1 MMMKIRTGISMIA
14 IVAAAMVAMAQGP
27 GADVYKTKCQSC
39 HGATGVPSAGMAK
52 TMGVKPIGE
61 VKSMTEEKMI
71 GVTTN
76 GAGKMPAFKGKLT
89 DAQIKDSVSYF
100 RSLAK

>member
-1 MMMKIRTGISMIA
+1 MMKIRTGLST
-14 IVAAAMVAMAQGP
+14 IVIMAVATIAMAQAP

-39 HGATGVPSAGMAK
+39 HGATGVPSPAMAK
-52 TMGVKPIGE
+52 SMGVKPIGE
-61 VKSMTEEKMI
+61 VKSTPEAKMI
-71 GVTTN
+71 TVTTN

>member
-1 MMMKIRTGISMIA
+1 MKIRTGIAMIA
-14 IVAAAMVAMAQGP
+14 IMAAAAVVMAQGP

-39 HGATGVPSAGMAK
+39 HGATGVPSPAMAK
-52 TMGVKPIGE
+52 AMGVKPIGE
-61 VKSMTEEKMI
+61 VKSSPEAKMI
-71 GVTTN
+71 TVTTN
-76 GAGKMPAFKGKLT
+76 GEGKMPAFKGKLT

>member
-14 IVAAAMVAMAQGP
+14 IVAATTVAMAQGP

-76 GAGKMPAFKGKLT
+76 GSGKMPAFKGKLT

>member
-1 MMMKIRTGISMIA
+1 MMKIRTGIAAIA
-14 IVAAAMVAMAQGP
+14 IMAAAAVAVAQGP
-27 GADVYKTKCQSC
+27 GADVYKTRCQSC
-39 HGATGVPSAGMAK
+39 HGATGVPSPAMAK
-52 TMGVKPIGE
+52 AMGVKPIGE
-61 VKSMTEEKMI
+61 VKSSPEAKMI
-71 GVTTN
+71 TVTTN

>member
-1 MMMKIRTGISMIA
+1 MKIRTGIATIA
-14 IVAAAMVAMAQGP
+14 IMAAAAVVMAQGP

-39 HGATGVPSAGMAK
+39 HGATGVPSPAMAK
-52 TMGVKPIGE
+52 AMGVKPIGE
-61 VKSMTEEKMI
+61 VKSSPEAKMI
-71 GVTTN
+71 TVTTN
-76 GAGKMPAFKGKLT
+76 GEGKMPAFKGKLT

>member
-1 MMMKIRTGISMIA
+1 MRKIRNGISTIA
-14 IVAAAMVAMAQGP
+14 ILVAATVAMAQGP

-39 HGATGVPSAGMAK
+39 HGATGVPSPAMAK
-52 TMGVKPIGE
+52 AMGVKPIGE
-61 VKSMTEEKMI
+61 VKSSPEAKMI
-71 GVTTN
+71 TVTTN

-89 DAQIKDSVSYF
+89 DPQIKDSVSYF

>member
-1 MMMKIRTGISMIA
+1 MKIRTGIATIA
-14 IVAAAMVAMAQGP
+14 IMAAAAVVMAQGP

-39 HGATGVPSAGMAK
+39 HGATGVPSPAMAK
-52 TMGVKPIGE
+52 AMGVKPIGE
-61 VKSMTEEKMI
+61 VKSSPEAKMI
-71 GVTTN
+71 TVTTN